1 MAPKI
6 RLRLYE
12 ELNDFLT
19 PDKRKRRFAYPLRG
33 ATSVAELLE
42 GLAIPETK
50 VELVLVNGESAGF
63 SHGLQDGDFVSIYP
77 MFECLD
83 VTELLRAR
91 AAPLRR
97 TRFLA
102 GAGLSRLAGYL
113 RRLGFDTLDSRFWEL
128 KKVVRV
134 SEQEQRILLTRNS
147 SLLKSRAFSRIYLVR
162 GATPRDQLFEVLC
175 RFDLL
180 GALRFEGQS
189 GLARVP
195 KPGDV
200 K

>member
-1 MAPKI
+1 MAPEI

-12 ELNDFLT
+12 ELNDLLP
-19 PDKRKRRFAYPLRG
+19 PDKRKRRFAYSLRG

-42 GLAIPETK
+42 GLAIPQTK

-63 SHGLQDGDFVSIYP
+63 SHGLQDDDFVSIYP
-77 MFECLD
+77 VFESLD

-91 AAPLRR
+91 AEPLRR
-97 TRFLA
+97 LRFLA

-128 KKVVRV
+128 EKVVRV

-162 GATPRDQLFEVLC
+162 GATPEDQLLEVLC

-180 GALRFEGQS
+180 GALRKS
-189 GLARVP
+189 
-195 KPGDV
+195 GDV